1 LKHVSHKIF
10 HYWEEDELMQDKKE
24 FKEELKNYDTK
35 LTIEL
40 AEKYL
45 LKNS

>member
-1 LKHVSHKIF
+1 
-10 HYWEEDELMQDKKE
+10 MQDKKE